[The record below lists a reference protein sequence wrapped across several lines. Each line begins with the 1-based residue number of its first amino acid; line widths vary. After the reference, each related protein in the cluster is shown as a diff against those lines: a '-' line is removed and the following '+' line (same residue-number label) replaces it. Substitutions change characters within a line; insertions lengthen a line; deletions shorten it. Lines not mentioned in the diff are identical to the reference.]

1 MAHRAMLYLG
11 LIVGITVSNYVAN
24 LAGLD
29 SLRVFVATLLLT
41 IPFFVGARILFV
53 AMNWKLYGR
62 QPERIWRRSEGG
74 ASFQGG
80 LVLALVVA
88 PPLLAAM
95 QVPFAPF
102 LDVTTFALLI
112 ILIFGR
118 VGCTLHGCCCG
129 RPTRGLLSL
138 NLPNQLGV
146 WRPRIPS
153 QLLELSLAISIF
165 LGAFFAWNHRPFP
178 GAVFLAALGVY
189 SLGRFLLQPTR
200 ETNER
205 VGAVDPQ
212 RALAASLGL
221 IALATLLFNW
231 LNTV

>member
-11 LIVGITVSNYVAN
+11 LIVGIAVSNCVAN

-29 SLRVFVATLLLT
+29 SMRVFVATLLLA

-62 QPERIWRRSEGG
+62 EPERIWRRSEGG

-80 LVLALVVA
+80 LVLALIVA
-88 PPLLAAM
+88 PPLLATI
-95 QVPFAPF
+95 QVPLAPF

-112 ILIFGR
+112 TLIFGR

-129 RPTRGLLSL
+129 RPTSGLLAIY
-138 NLPNQLGV
+138 LPNHLGV
-146 WRPRIPS
+146 WRRRIPS
-153 QLLELSLAISIF
+153 QLLESSLAISI
-165 LGAFFAWNHRPFP
+165 LIGAWCAWPHRPFD

-200 ETNER
+200 ETDER
-205 VGAVDPQ
+205 IGAIDPQ
-212 RALAASLGL
+212 RIFAACLGL
-221 IALATLLFNW
+221 TALVALLFTW
-231 LNTV
+231 LNPL